1 MTTDSPFPGVF
12 PHQHGDPRSLAE
24 RIRAQLRERL
34 QEAVEV
40 AGLEL
45 MVELRRH
52 RGRPAPETSSDAD
65 RREFEQTVRDLLAHL
80 RGALAATLDP
90 AERADLERAEAEAP
104 EPDRLLTGQVML
116 ARRLPDYWQRFEA
129 HRLTYVQARLE
140 TATPRSGWLA
150 RLFAG
155 QR

>member
-1 MTTDSPFPGVF
+1 MSDGPFRGVF

-24 RIRAQLRERL
+24 RIHAQLRERL
-34 QEAVEV
+34 QEAVEL

-52 RGRPAPETSSDAD
+52 NGRPAPETSSDAD
-65 RREFEQTVRDLLAHL
+65 RREFEHTVRDLLAHL
-80 RGALAATLDP
+80 RDALAATLDP
-90 AERADLERAEAEAP
+90 AERSDLERAEAEAP
-104 EPDRLLTGQVML
+104 EPERLLEGQVLL
-116 ARRLPDYWQRFEA
+116 ARQLPDYWQRFET
-129 HRLTYVQARLE
+129 HRIAYAQARLLP
-140 TATPRSGWLA
+140 AVPRSGWLA